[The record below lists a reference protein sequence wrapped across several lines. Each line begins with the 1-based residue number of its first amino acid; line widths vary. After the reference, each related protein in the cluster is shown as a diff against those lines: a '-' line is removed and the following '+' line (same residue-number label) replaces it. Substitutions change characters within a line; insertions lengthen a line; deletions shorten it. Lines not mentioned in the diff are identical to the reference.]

1 MRVAHVLLAGVLL
14 AGCVSSDPV
23 YNPVIPFEAQGVT
36 GFRVHNDG
44 LPESASAFDTPIDYS
59 SIQNPAMYNPAIG
72 AGAAAAGGAIA
83 VLLIAAVDASIDDA
97 RNKKINEFLKAQK
110 FDAKKVFYDAL
121 SAELSSSG
129 YAVELTEASAGA
141 PAAPA
146 LTLDVDLL
154 YYGYTII
161 SAEWTPAALATVK
174 VMSAD
179 GKQTLL
185 NDSLRLGSP
194 PTYIPGAM
202 LGYGPGGSTI
212 VLPYD
217 PAHLIANEDAITQ
230 GDPKASIASL
240 RFALESVARGAADLV
255 RGAAPPPAPPAAA
268 PAAVAAVD
276 APAVADAP
284 AAAQ

>member
-1 MRVAHVLLAGVLL
+1 MRVVHVMLAGLLL
-14 AGCVSSDPV
+14 AGCASSDPV

-44 LPESASAFDTPIDYS
+44 LPEAASAFDTPIDYS

-97 RNKKINEFLKAQK
+97 RNKKINEFLKVQN

-121 SAELSSSG
+121 SAELTKSG

-185 NDSLRLGSP
+185 SDSLRLGSP

-217 PAHLIANEDAITQ
+217 PAHLLANEDAITQ

-255 RGAAPPPAPPAAA
+255 RGAAPPPPAAPA
-268 PAAVAAVD
+268 PAEPAAVAAVD
-276 APAVADAP
+276 APAAV
-284 AAAQ
+284 Q

>member
-1 MRVAHVLLAGVLL
+1 MRIAHVLLAGLVL
-14 AGCVSSDPV
+14 AGCASSDPV
-23 YNPVIPFEAQGVT
+23 YDPVIPFEAQGVT

-44 LPESASAFDTPIDYS
+44 LPEAASAFDTPIDYS
-59 SIQNPAMYNPAIG
+59 SIQNPAMYNPAIS

-97 RNKKINEFLKAQK
+97 RNKKINEFLKAQN

-121 SAELSSSG
+121 SDELTKGG
-129 YAVELTEASAGA
+129 YAVEVTEASAGA

-154 YYGYTII
+154 YYGYTIV
-161 SAEWTPAALATVK
+161 SAEWTPAALATVVVK
-174 VMSAD
+174 SAD

-194 PTYIPGAM
+194 PTYIPGAIA
-202 LGYGPGGSTI
+202 GYGPGGSTI

-217 PAHLIANEDAITQ
+217 PGHLIANEDTITQ
-230 GDPKASIASL
+230 GDPAASIASL

-255 RGAAPPPAPPAAA
+255 RGAAVPPPEPLAAAA
-268 PAAVAAVD
+268 PAVAAVD
-276 APAVADAP
+276 APVVS
-284 AAAQ
+284 Q

>member
-1 MRVAHVLLAGVLL
+1 MRLAPVLLAGFVL
-14 AGCVSSDPV
+14 AGCASSDPV
-23 YNPVIPFEAQGVT
+23 YDPVIPFEAQGVT
-36 GFRVHNDG
+36 GFRLHNDG

-59 SIQNPAMYNPAIG
+59 SIQNPALYNPAVS

-97 RNKKINEFLKAQK
+97 RNKKAQK
-110 FDAKKVFYDAL
+110 FDARKVFYDAL
-121 SAELSSSG
+121 SAELTSSG

-141 PAAPA
+141 PNAPA

-179 GKQTLL
+179 GRQTLL
-185 NDSLRLGSP
+185 KDSLRLGSP
-194 PTYIPGAM
+194 PAYIPGAM

-255 RGAAPPPAPPAAA
+255 RGAAPPPAPPPVA

-276 APAVADAP
+276 APAVDAP
-284 AAAQ
+284 VAAQ